1 MRKLLLLFYII
12 FSFTFSGELNSDHF
26 KNLKFRFIGP
36 DGNRAIAAA
45 GVSSDHNTYYIGAAS
60 GGLWRTQNNGISWQ
74 PIFDDQD
81 VSSVSALAVYQ
92 KNPKVIWAGTGET
105 FLIRPAHA
113 IGNGIYKSTDGG
125 DTWAKM
131 GLEKTARI
139 ARIVTHPDNE
149 DIVYVAALG
158 HTHGP
163 QKERGI
169 YRTMD
174 GGNSWNKVLFV
185 DENTGGIDIAWV
197 TSRNDSLFNFAEPL
211 ENRPEKP
218 VDSFDFSIA
227 ETWEVDDAL
236 HAGPVLMHEG
246 KIRVTSDE
254 EVFFGSTIPNI
265 HPRTAAGYR
274 NSGELVLLV
283 VDGRQI
289 DSRGV
294 DLQELAILMRD
305 LGCVEAINLDGGGSS
320 AMVVDGKLLN
330 RPAGT
335 ASQREVM
342 SAIAVSVN
350 N

>member
-1 MRKLLLLFYII
+1 MNCANTLKI
-12 FSFTFSGELNSDHF
+12 FSFLILGAVIFLSSCARNGKSFS
-26 KNLKFRFIGP
+26 KITMR
-36 DGNRAIAAA
+36 
-45 GVSSDHNTYYIGAAS
+45 
-60 GGLWRTQNNGISWQ
+60 WQ
-74 PIFDDQD
+74 PVENANSELPPGIKIMTGRNDELPINAWAAIIDPTHPNVDLDVIVSDDLDRRETLTQFSENKKARVVVNGGYFLMD
-81 VSSVSALAVYQ
+81 
-92 KNPKVIWAGTGET
+92 KNPTEHVGLLYVNNFTVAPATRSVLRNNKRYYTARGALG
-105 FLIRPAHA
+105 FLD
-113 IGNGIYKSTDGG
+113 DGG
-125 DTWAKM
+125 
-131 GLEKTARI
+131 
-139 ARIVTHPDNE
+139 V
-149 DIVYVAALG
+149 
-158 HTHGP
+158 
-163 QKERGI
+163 
-169 YRTMD
+169 
-174 GGNSWNKVLFV
+174 
-185 DENTGGIDIAWV
+185 DIAWV
-197 TSRNDSLFNFAEPL
+197 TSRNDSLFNFSQPL
-211 ENRPEKP
+211 ENHPEKP

-227 ETWEVDDAL
+227 EIWEVDDAI

-330 RPAGT
+330 RPSGT
-335 ASQREVM
+335 TSQREVM

>member
-1 MRKLLLLFYII
+1 MNCANALRKLSFLILGTVIFLSSCARNGKSFSKITMRWKTVEHAPPELPAGIKIMKGRNDELPINAWAAII
-12 FSFTFSGELNSDHF
+12 DPTDPYVDLDVIVSEDLDRRETLTQFS
-26 KNLKFRFIGP
+26 KNKKARVVV
-36 DGNRAIAAA
+36 N
-45 GVSSDHNTYYIGAAS
+45 
-60 GGLWRTQNNGISWQ
+60 GGYFLM
-74 PIFDDQD
+74 D
-81 VSSVSALAVYQ
+81 
-92 KNPKVIWAGTGET
+92 KNPTEHVGLLYVNNRTVA
-105 FLIRPAHA
+105 PATRS
-113 IGNGIYKSTDGG
+113 ILRNNKRYY
-125 DTWAKM
+125 
-131 GLEKTARI
+131 TARG
-139 ARIVTHPDNE
+139 
-149 DIVYVAALG
+149 ALG
-158 HTHGP
+158 FL
-163 QKERGI
+163 
-169 YRTMD
+169 D
-174 GGNSWNKVLFV
+174 
-185 DENTGGIDIAWV
+185 DGGIDIAWV

-335 ASQREVM
+335 TGQREVM

>member
-1 MRKLLLLFYII
+1 MTYFLYHDDISSEVNFGDVIAI
-12 FSFTFSGELNSDHF
+12 DTETMGLNINRDRLCLIQLS
-26 KNLKFRFIGP
+26 NG
-36 DGNRAIAAA
+36 DGNAHL
-45 GVSSDHNTYYIGAAS
+45 V
-60 GGLWRTQNNGISWQ
+60 QIS
-74 PIFDDQD
+74 
-81 VSSVSALAVYQ
+81 Q
-92 KNPKVIWAGTGET
+92 K
-105 FLIRPAHA
+105 
-113 IGNGIYKSTDGG
+113 S
-125 DTWAKM
+125 
-131 GLEKTARI
+131 LEKKNNF
-139 ARIVTHPDNE
+139 TH
-149 DIVYVAALG
+149 I
-158 HTHGP
+158 
-163 QKERGI
+163 
-169 YRTMD
+169 
-174 GGNSWNKVLFV
+174 F
-185 DENTGGIDIAWV
+185 
-197 TSRNDSLFNFAEPL
+197 F
-211 ENRPEKP
+211 
-218 VDSFDFSIA
+218 VDSFDFSKT

-254 EVFFGSTIPNI
+254 EVFFGSTISNI

-335 ASQREVM
+335 TSQREVM

>member
-1 MRKLLLLFYII
+1 MNCTNALRN
-12 FSFTFSGELNSDHF
+12 FSFLILCTVIFLSSCARNGKSFSIITMHWQIVEHTTPELPTGIIILSGRNDELPL
-26 KNLKFRFIGP
+26 NAWAAIIGP
-36 DGNRAIAAA
+36 ANPDVDLDVI
-45 GVSSDHNTYYIGAAS
+45 VSEDLDRRETLTQFSKNKKARVVVN
-60 GGLWRTQNNGISWQ
+60 GGYFLM
-74 PIFDDQD
+74 D
-81 VSSVSALAVYQ
+81 
-92 KNPKVIWAGTGET
+92 KNPTEHVGLLYVNNRTVA
-105 FLIRPAHA
+105 PATRS
-113 IGNGIYKSTDGG
+113 ILRNNKRYYTTRG
-125 DTWAKM
+125 
-131 GLEKTARI
+131 
-139 ARIVTHPDNE
+139 
-149 DIVYVAALG
+149 ALG
-158 HTHGP
+158 FL
-163 QKERGI
+163 
-169 YRTMD
+169 D
-174 GGNSWNKVLFV
+174 
-185 DENTGGIDIAWV
+185 DGGIDIAWV
-197 TSRNDSLFNFAEPL
+197 TSRNDSLFNFPEPL

-218 VDSFDFSIA
+218 VGSFDFSIA
-227 ETWEVDDAL
+227 KTWEVDDAL

-335 ASQREVM
+335 TSQREVM

>member
-1 MRKLLLLFYII
+1 MNCPSTLRK
-12 FSFTFSGELNSDHF
+12 FSFLILSTVIFLSSCARNSKSFS
-26 KNLKFRFIGP
+26 KITMR
-36 DGNRAIAAA
+36 
-45 GVSSDHNTYYIGAAS
+45 
-60 GGLWRTQNNGISWQ
+60 WQ
-74 PIFDDQD
+74 PVENANSELPRGIKIMTGRNDELPINAWAAIIDPTHPNVDLDVIVSDDLDRRETLTQFSENKKARVVVNGGYFLMD
-81 VSSVSALAVYQ
+81 
-92 KNPKVIWAGTGET
+92 KNPTEHVGLLYVNNFTVA
-105 FLIRPAHA
+105 PATRSVLR
-113 IGNGIYKSTDGG
+113 NNKRYY
-125 DTWAKM
+125 
-131 GLEKTARI
+131 TARG
-139 ARIVTHPDNE
+139 
-149 DIVYVAALG
+149 ALG
-158 HTHGP
+158 FLD
-163 QKERGI
+163 
-169 YRTMD
+169 D
-174 GGNSWNKVLFV
+174 GSV
-185 DENTGGIDIAWV
+185 DIAWV
-197 TSRNDSLFNFAEPL
+197 TSRNDSLFNFSQPL
-211 ENRPEKP
+211 ENHPEKP

-227 ETWEVDDAL
+227 EIWEVDDAL

-330 RPAGT
+330 RPSGT
-335 ASQREVM
+335 TSQREVM

>member
-1 MRKLLLLFYII
+1 MNCANSLRKLSFLILGTVIFLSSCARNGKSFSKITMRWKTVEHAPPELPASIKVMTGRNDELPINAWVAII
-12 FSFTFSGELNSDHF
+12 DPTDPNVDLDVIVSEDLDRRETLTQFSESKKARVVVN
-26 KNLKFRFIGP
+26 
-36 DGNRAIAAA
+36 
-45 GVSSDHNTYYIGAAS
+45 
-60 GGLWRTQNNGISWQ
+60 GGYFLM
-74 PIFDDQD
+74 D
-81 VSSVSALAVYQ
+81 
-92 KNPKVIWAGTGET
+92 KNPTEHVGLLYVNNRTVA
-105 FLIRPAHA
+105 PATRSVLR
-113 IGNGIYKSTDGG
+113 NNKRYY
-125 DTWAKM
+125 
-131 GLEKTARI
+131 TARG
-139 ARIVTHPDNE
+139 
-149 DIVYVAALG
+149 ALG
-158 HTHGP
+158 FL
-163 QKERGI
+163 
-169 YRTMD
+169 D
-174 GGNSWNKVLFV
+174 
-185 DENTGGIDIAWV
+185 DGGIDIAWV

-211 ENRPEKP
+211 QNRPEKP

-246 KIRVTSDE
+246 KIRITSDE

-330 RPAGT
+330 RPSGT
-335 ASQREVM
+335 TSQREVM

>member
-1 MRKLLLLFYII
+1 MTGRNDELPINAWVAII
-12 FSFTFSGELNSDHF
+12 DP
-26 KNLKFRFIGP
+26 KDP
-36 DGNRAIAAA
+36 DVDLDVI
-45 GVSSDHNTYYIGAAS
+45 VSE
-60 GGLWRTQNNGISWQ
+60 
-74 PIFDDQD
+74 DQD
-81 VSSVSALAVYQ
+81 RRETLTQFSENKKARVVVNGGYFLMD
-92 KNPKVIWAGTGET
+92 KNPTEHVGLLYVNNLTVAPATRSVLRNNKRYYTARGALG
-105 FLIRPAHA
+105 FLD
-113 IGNGIYKSTDGG
+113 DGG
-125 DTWAKM
+125 
-131 GLEKTARI
+131 
-139 ARIVTHPDNE
+139 V
-149 DIVYVAALG
+149 
-158 HTHGP
+158 
-163 QKERGI
+163 
-169 YRTMD
+169 
-174 GGNSWNKVLFV
+174 
-185 DENTGGIDIAWV
+185 DIAWV
-197 TSRNDSLFNFAEPL
+197 TSRNDSLFNFSQPL
-211 ENRPEKP
+211 ENHPEKP

-227 ETWEVDDAL
+227 EIWEVDDAL

-335 ASQREVM
+335 TSQREVM